1 MANSE
6 DYLDGLLD
14 SITKAKTENESAVQ
28 SEAIARRERIERR
41 TRLSAEDDFL
51 SANGLDRFEPVSSSR
66 KNLHHFLS
74 ESDYLKQ
81 FEDELDLMETE
92 DADEFLKEFE
102 QELSSDDAAFAAQLS
117 DNPADAFLDSVN
129 ETVSKAKESAANNL
143 ENFSFDKAEEEEPEE
158 EFSEEP
164 EEELSIETSTEE
176 EPIEE
181 ISLESEAEEEGL
193 EESPE
198 DILSGVQD
206 IMSGDDIT
214 EEQKDASEGP
224 EEVPLEMSE
233 GIDELPLE
241 ISEEN
246 SEGILEISEEEAG
259 EVLEISEESSVIGED
274 FLQPEFSEDAL
285 DAADAAD
292 NSDSEMQEIPDITD
306 ASVQEVPLMD
316 ESGEDVDLMDML
328 GDSGDLMDIGDLLSA
343 DENFEELDEARDEF
357 EAAANE
363 AVEEGTSLESGEE
376 GAESKAGGILG
387 KILGIVSGFFKSKGG
402 DEEDGTVEIGENAPT
417 MAELA
422 AEDADILSEFSDEET
437 PVEEDPKEKKK
448 REKEEKKK
456 QKQAEKEAKKKEK
469 EAAKAAKPPKEKKEK
484 KPKEPDNSPVIPI
497 KGILLIL
504 VLGLSIVV
512 LIMVS
517 SNTIHKSRTIKEAKT
532 MYENGYYSECYS
544 KLYPMEEDLE
554 EEDAELLQKARILAK
569 LELNLKEYN
578 LAMSQEAY
586 GEALDALMLGT
597 YSYVR
602 NKYDAERLHIND
614 QFNELGTQIET
625 TLAQQFGVTEEDAVK
640 IVQLPKRKEYTKKL
654 HEILRSVNL
663 E

>member
-28 SEAIARRERIERR
+28 SEALARRERIERR
-41 TRLSAEDDFL
+41 TRLSAEDDFM
-51 SANGLDRFEPVSSSR
+51 SANGLDSFEPVSSSR

-81 FEDELDLMETE
+81 FEDELDMMEAE

-102 QELSSDDAAFAAQLS
+102 QELSTDDAAFAAELS
-117 DNPADAFLDSVN
+117 DNPAEAFLDSVN
-129 ETVSKAKESAANNL
+129 ETVSKAKESAAINL
-143 ENFSFDKAEEEEPEE
+143 ENFSFDISEEEEPE
-158 EFSEEP
+158 
-164 EEELSIETSTEE
+164 
-176 EPIEE
+176 
-181 ISLESEAEEEGL
+181 
-193 EESPE
+193 E

-206 IMSGDDIT
+206 IMSGDDADEVSDDVSDDVS
-214 EEQKDASEGP
+214 EEI
-224 EEVPLEMSE
+224 EEVPLEIAE
-233 GIDELPLE
+233 ETEEVPLEITEETEEVPLE
-241 ISEEN
+241 ISEE
-246 SEGILEISEEEAG
+246 SADEPLEISEEGAEEAL
-259 EVLEISEESSVIGED
+259 EVAEDSSVIGED

-285 DAADAAD
+285 DAADAVDSSDAA
-292 NSDSEMQEIPDITD
+292 DSEIQEIPDITD

-316 ESGEDVDLMDML
+316 ENGEDVDLMDML

-363 AVEEGTSLESGEE
+363 AVEEGTSLEAGEE
-376 GAESKAGGILG
+376 GESSKAGGIFG
-387 KILGIVSGFFKSKGG
+387 KILGIVSGLFKSKGG
-402 DEEDGTVEIGENAPT
+402 DEEDGTVEIGENSPT
-417 MAELA
+417 MEELA

-456 QKQAEKEAKKKEK
+456 QKAAEKEAKKKEK

-484 KPKEPDNSPVIPI
+484 KPKEPDNSPVIPM

-532 MYENGYYSECYS
+532 LYENGYYSESYS
-544 KLYPMEEDLE
+544 KLYPMEDELE
-554 EEDAELLQKARILAK
+554 EEDAELLHKARILAK

-602 NKYDAERLHIND
+602 NQYDADRLHIND

-640 IVQLPKRKEYTKKL
+640 IVQLPKRKEYTKKI
-654 HEILRSVNL
+654 HEILHSVNL

>member
-51 SANGLDRFEPVSSSR
+51 SANGLDSFEPVSSSR

-81 FEDELDLMETE
+81 FEDELDMMETE
-92 DADEFLKEFE
+92 EADEFLKEFE
-102 QELSSDDAAFAAQLS
+102 QELSSDDAAFAAELS

-143 ENFSFDKAEEEEPEE
+143 ENFSFDMSEEEEPEE
-158 EFSEEP
+158 EVAEESV
-164 EEELSIETSTEE
+164 EEAMEEST
-176 EPIEE
+176 EE
-181 ISLESEAEEEGL
+181 ISLEPSVEEIDL
-193 EESPE
+193 EDSPE

-206 IMSGDDIT
+206 IMSGVEEAEEPAGDVT
-214 EEQKDASEGP
+214 EDMEEVPLDLSEGI
-224 EEVPLEMSE
+224 EEVPLEALEESPDGVLDIPEE
-233 GIDELPLE
+233 GA
-241 ISEEN
+241 
-246 SEGILEISEEEAG
+246 EEADD
-259 EVLEISEESSVIGED
+259 SAEETSVIGED

-285 DAADAAD
+285 DAADAVE
-292 NSDSEMQEIPDITD
+292 NSDSSVEEIPDITD
-306 ASVQEVPLMD
+306 TSVQEVPLMD

-363 AVEEGTSLESGEE
+363 AVEEGTSMEAGEE
-376 GAESKAGGILG
+376 GEKSKAGGIIG
-387 KILGIVSGFFKSKGG
+387 KILGIVSGLFKSKGG

-417 MAELA
+417 MEELA

-469 EAAKAAKPPKEKKEK
+469 EAAKTAKPPKEKKEK
-484 KPKEPDNSPVIPI
+484 KPKEPDNSPVIPL

-504 VLGLSIVV
+504 ILGLSIVV

-532 MYENGYYSECYS
+532 LYENGYYSDSYS
-544 KLYPMEEDLE
+544 KLYPMEDELED
-554 EEDAELLQKARILAK
+554 EDAELLQKARILAK

-602 NKYDAERLHIND
+602 NKYDADRLHIND
-614 QFNELGTQIET
+614 QFDALGTQIET
-625 TLAQQFGVTEEDAVK
+625 TLAQQFGVEEEDAVK